1 MIRKFILLLLI
12 ALPLSAQ
19 DEAFF
24 IERIE
29 VRNHDRVSPDVVI
42 AESRLREGRA
52 YSEAELRDAS
62 TRLGRL
68 PFLLSVDFAL
78 EKGSERGNYVL
89 VLTLQETR
97 TFFFL
102 ADLQPHF
109 DGQDAESVIP
119 DDESRGATSENLA
132 LGFRWFVG
140 RRGALHIAFSGGD
153 RRREFAR
160 EYAAFSV
167 GYTQY
172 DLFGTRA
179 FATLNLRK
187 IVDFEDTGISP
198 QLVVGVPLSA
208 NQTLTLQYDEL
219 QARRDGLFS
228 ILRSYDETYSQRL
241 ISARLSYNTTNEPFF
256 PTRGV
261 HLYGGPIA
269 GWTDGEVDY
278 RDEPYTPYA
287 FHSRFYGIEGGAARY
302 FELTDRDSVWGDV
315 RGEWSSNERSASN
328 VPPDGVI
335 PDENVVYGSVG
346 IGYSHSLWSRE
357 QRANGDSRFE
367 MTARYANRDRWI
379 DSDPHDAGWRDNEVF
394 QIGGAWVRRTSFGT
408 LRLGVGYAW

>member
-1 MIRKFILLLLI
+1 VIRTFILLLLT

-19 DEAFF
+19 DEPFF

-29 VRNHDRVSPDVVI
+29 VRDNDRVSPEVVI
-42 AESRLREGRA
+42 AESRLREGHA

-89 VLTLQETR
+89 VLTLHETR

-102 ADLQPHF
+102 VDVQPHF
-109 DGQDAESVIP
+109 DGQDAEGVIP
-119 DDESRGATSENLA
+119 DDESRSPASENVA

-140 RRGALHIAFSGGD
+140 PRGALHIAFSGGG
-153 RRREFAR
+153 RQREFAR

-179 FATLNLRK
+179 FATLNLRQ
-187 IVDFEDTGISP
+187 IVDLEDTGISP

-219 QARRDGLFS
+219 RASRDGVLS
-228 ILRSYDETYSQRL
+228 TLRSYDERYSQRL
-241 ISARLSYNTTNEPFF
+241 VSARLSYNTTNEPFF

-261 HLYGGPIA
+261 YLYGGPIA
-269 GWTDGEVDY
+269 GWTDGEVNY
-278 RDEPYTPYA
+278 NEAPYTPYA

-302 FELTDRDSVWGDV
+302 FELTERDSVWGDV
-315 RGEWSSNERSASN
+315 RGEWASNERSASN

-335 PDENVVYGSVG
+335 PDENTVYGSVG
-346 IGYSHSLWSRE
+346 VGYSHSLWTRE
-357 QRANGDSRFE
+357 ERANGDSRFE
-367 MTARYANRDRWI
+367 ATARYANRDRWV
-379 DSDPHDAGWRDNEVF
+379 DSDPHDVGQRDNEVF
-394 QIGGAWVRRTSFGT
+394 QVGGAWVRRTSFGT